1 MFLNLLLLK
10 VLNMAFLVPDLDQ
23 LTHEENLEE
32 ARASFAVVLLGFPL
46 PLLLSLACISTYYTK
61 SGKAKRKLRKLQ
73 WLVKRRSRGDQKRDG
88 AK

>member
-10 VLNMAFLVPDLDQ
+10 VSNMAFLVPDLDQ

-46 PLLLSLACISTYYTK
+46 PSSF
-61 SGKAKRKLRKLQ
+61 R
-73 WLVKRRSRGDQKRDG
+73 
-88 AK
+88 